1 MLRIFFR
8 QGAAAPFRL
17 LLILVTVLI
26 CVFIASCST
35 ARKDGPP
42 SYYVDDTKIPNA
54 VPKVEPLAKYGNMAH
69 YKVFGKQYY
78 VMNNSHHYEE
88 QGVASWYGSKFHSHM
103 TSSGEKYN
111 MLAMTAAHK
120 TLPLP
125 TYVRVTNLTN
135 GRQVIVKV
143 NDRGP
148 FEANR
153 LIDLSYVAAKK
164 LGMLGHGTTR
174 VDVKAIDP
182 SEVIMHPEMI
192 AVKTPT
198 PSNNFLSQP
207 APLKLAQSRPAAT
220 PTQRAVNRYVKNNNA
235 KLLASSTYIQ
245 VGAFRNLQHAEKLK
259 SILSNLV
266 SSPIAIN
273 NFQNIYRV
281 QVGPFRDLASADKV
295 NQVLKSVGLH
305 TERVNNI
312 A

>member
-1 MLRIFFR
+1 
-8 QGAAAPFRL
+8 
-17 LLILVTVLI
+17 
-26 CVFIASCST
+26 
-35 ARKDGPP
+35 
-42 SYYVDDTKIPNA
+42 
-54 VPKVEPLAKYGNMAH
+54 VPKVEPLAKYGNMTH

-78 VMNNSHHYEE
+78 VMNSSRNYEE
-88 QGVASWYGSKFHSHM
+88 QGIASWYGSKFHNHL
-103 TSSGEKYN
+103 TSSGENYN
-111 MLAMTAAHK
+111 MLSMTAAHK

-125 TYVRVTNLTN
+125 TYVRVTNLAN

-153 LIDLSYVAAKK
+153 IIDLSYVAAKK
-164 LGMLGHGTTR
+164 LGMLGHGTAR

-182 SEVIMHPEMI
+182 SEAVMHPEMR

-198 PSNNFLSQP
+198 PRNNFLSQP
-207 APLKLAQSRPAAT
+207 APLTLAQNKPPVTTS
-220 PTQRAVNRYVKNNNA
+220 QRSMQRIVNNNNA

-259 SILSNLV
+259 SILSGLV

-273 NFQNIYRV
+273 SFQDLYRV
-281 QVGPFRDLASADKV
+281 QVGPFKDLAAADRV
-295 NQVLKSVGLH
+295 NKVLKSVGLH
-305 TERVNNI
+305 TEKVNDI